1 MSNFTSALTAEAG
14 QFCPPKC
21 LDSQYGESLVVL
33 GYIFLFMVP
42 LFLVPLMTVQRNHYR
57 DWKCHL
63 ITLSR
68 MRPEM
73 QQRKIREW
81 CREAWI
87 EYPPPG
93 MLYRDEDSGSERG
106 DELWEGESWYWS
118 EEG

>member
-1 MSNFTSALTAEAG
+1 
-14 QFCPPKC
+14 
-21 LDSQYGESLVVL
+21 
-33 GYIFLFMVP
+33 
-42 LFLVPLMTVQRNHYR
+42 
-57 DWKCHL
+57 
-63 ITLSR
+63 

-106 DELWEGESWYWS
+106 DELWEGESGIGVKRG
-118 EEG
+118 ECMRGLARG